1 MMNSKKTIKVQTA
14 FRFDPILIGRL
25 KEAARMADISVNEYV
40 TIVLTDATKD
50 IESEMEKEE
59 RRKKTE
65 DFLAKLRDDLK
76 ALEDKKEFV
85 FIEPVFDKNAGAE
98 QFTAAMKHCARRIKD
113 CVSVIGFAIPS
124 EILASKAFYIEE
136 LSAKHAQYCF
146 FCKEDAGSDIVRY

>member
-1 MMNSKKTIKVQTA
+1 MKLERLFEVKEGKLYTVAGEPFSTEGKA
-14 FRFDPILIGRL
+14 FPVKWSDVEGNP
-25 KEAARMADISVNEYV
+25 EEYNE
-40 TIVLTDATKD
+40 D
-50 IESEMEKEE
+50 S
-59 RRKKTE
+59 
-65 DFLAKLRDDLK
+65 LAKLRDDLK

-85 FIEPVFDKNAGAE
+85 FIEPVFDKNGGAE

>member
-1 MMNSKKTIKVQTA
+1 MKLERLFEVKESKLYTIEGEGVSTA
-14 FRFDPILIGRL
+14 GKAFCVKWSDVEGNP
-25 KEAARMADISVNEYV
+25 EEYN
-40 TIVLTDATKD
+40 
-50 IESEMEKEE
+50 
-59 RRKKTE
+59 E

-113 CVSVIGFAIPS
+113 CVSVIGFAIPA